1 MGINLTPTKLDI
13 WSSYLQFKNG
23 LGGKDFF
30 AFLTK
35 RKDLAMSKLKLQDDP
50 VARAT
55 WVLVDE
61 IEDYIK
67 LKEREMRQEQ
77 KDKDP
82 I

>member
-1 MGINLTPTKLDI
+1 MGLEIKPTKLDI
-13 WSSYLQFKNG
+13 WSSYQNFING

-30 AFLTK
+30 NFLNK
-35 RKDLAMSKLKLQDDP
+35 RRELAMSKLKLTDDP

-61 IEDYIK
+61 INDYVK

-77 KDKDP
+77 KDKNQ
-82 I
+82 